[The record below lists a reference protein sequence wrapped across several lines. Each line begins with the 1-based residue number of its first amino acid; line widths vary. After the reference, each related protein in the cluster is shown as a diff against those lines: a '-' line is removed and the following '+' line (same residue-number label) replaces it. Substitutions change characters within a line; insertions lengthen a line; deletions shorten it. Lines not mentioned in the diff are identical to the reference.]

1 MIWLTAQLDGMMDTH
16 MCKAATVVV
25 YVYACMTCDT
35 RRFYG
40 TQCLML
46 IYEGC
51 SVSTTRGYEAVAYH
65 AATVCSKCVAPA
77 RVHAMSATTP
87 PITIRVSPS
96 CPPLRGLKRGRAD
109 DDDTQDYNHADE
121 TDDDNTQDYN
131 HADEMDNTQDYNHDD
146 EAHEEP
152 PDEPDHDGNAGGH
165 CTAVR
170 WDIVNVRDIMLD
182 VLARRRE
189 GDAEEKEKQ
198 NEDEEKQKESEE
210 EKTEEEEGEASIDD
224 ELASCMRCGGVDGLG
239 LEGGR
244 VAIICVYCHEALRR

>member
-109 DDDTQDYNHADE
+109 DDD
-121 TDDDNTQDYN
+121 
-131 HADEMDNTQDYNHDD
+131 
-146 EAHEEP
+146 
-152 PDEPDHDGNAGGH
+152 G
-165 CTAVR
+165 
-170 WDIVNVRDIMLD
+170 
-182 VLARRRE
+182 
-189 GDAEEKEKQ
+189 
-198 NEDEEKQKESEE
+198 
-210 EKTEEEEGEASIDD
+210 
-224 ELASCMRCGGVDGLG
+224 
-239 LEGGR
+239 
-244 VAIICVYCHEALRR
+244 